1 MYNIQH
7 VALTRMVLIWPN
19 NYSNRGELQSKLR
32 IDQYCDIWSH
42 LRPDQGS
49 LMSRCRDLRSKLCD
63 KYPSIVHVIILEM
76 GSWLILWFGF
86 DNSILSS
93 PRVSFAGVSLGVIM
107 QNWLRPSLCYL
118 LCCSN
123 GHTAEESKGCSRK
136 GCYAVAVSVT
146 AGPICLV
153 Y

>member
-7 VALTRMVLIWPN
+7 VALTRMVIIWPN

-49 LMSRCRDLRSKLCD
+49 LVTRCRDLRSKLCD
-63 KYPSIVHVIILEM
+63 KYPMILEM
-76 GSWLILWFGF
+76 QSYFTSWLILWFGF
-86 DNSILSS
+86 DNSILFS
-93 PRVSFAGVSLGVIM
+93 PRVSFAGVSLVIM

-123 GHTAEESKGCSRK
+123 GHTEESKGCNRK
-136 GCYAVAVSVT
+136 GCHAVAVSVT